1 MVIQGKFRARALAAA
16 LAALAVGAWASW
28 ARAAA
33 PVATIKVGFCSSS
46 LTSAAAPFAI
56 ATKLGW
62 FTQEGIAVD
71 VVPVPGSGDCVRN
84 VATRE
89 LDFSLPSVEPL
100 AIARAQGMRAKIFYT
115 AYQGNIYGLAV
126 PAESSIRKI
135 SDLKGKTI
143 GVTAMSSGGVIV
155 ARAEAATAG
164 LDPEKDITIVVAGE
178 AAKAAALVR
187 NKQVDALSLFDTQ
200 YALIE
205 NAGVKV
211 RLLDNQEVAR
221 YPSNGFLALEDA
233 VKSRRR
239 EAVGLARGYAKGTV
253 FALANTEAA
262 VRILYEVYPQTKP
275 TGKDEA
281 TAVRDDTKVLLARAD
296 KWTLE
301 RGGVKRWGENSEA
314 NYSAYVD
321 FMLKWGI
328 IKQKVDAKDLITNE
342 LIEEIN
348 TFDANA
354 IAAEARSYKAG
365 K

>member
-1 MVIQGKFRARALAAA
+1 MVRREIRASILAVA
-16 LAALAVGAWASW
+16 LAALAVGFWVPR
-28 ARAAA
+28 ARGAA
-33 PVATIKVGFCSSS
+33 PVVTLKVGFCASS
-46 LTSAAAPFAI
+46 LTSAVVPFAV

-62 FTQEGIAVD
+62 YAREGIAVD
-71 VVPVPGSGDCVRN
+71 LVPVPGSGDCVRN

-100 AIARAQGMRAKIFYT
+100 AIARGQGMRAKIYYT

-155 ARAEAATAG
+155 ARAEAAAAG
-164 LDPEKDITIVVAGE
+164 LDPEKDITIVAAGE

-187 NKQVDALSLFDTQ
+187 SKQVDALSLFDTQ
-200 YALIE
+200 YALMD

-211 RLLDNQEVAR
+211 RMLDDQTVAH

-233 VKSRRR
+233 LKSRRR
-239 EAVGLARGYAKGTV
+239 VAIGLARAYAKGTI
-253 FALANTEAA
+253 FALANTEAG
-262 VRILYEVYPQTKP
+262 VRILYEVYPQTRP

-281 TAVRDDTKVLLARAD
+281 TAIRDDTKVLLARAD
-296 KWTLE
+296 KWSLE
-301 RGGVKRWGENSEA
+301 KWGIKRWGENSEK
-314 NYSAYVD
+314 NYAAYVD

-328 IKQKVDAKDLITNE
+328 IKERVE
-342 LIEEIN
+342 V
-348 TFDANA
+348 
-354 IAAEARSYKAG
+354 
-365 K
+365 

>member
-1 MVIQGKFRARALAAA
+1 MVMQGRVSTCILTVA
-16 LAALAVGAWASW
+16 LAALAVGARPQG
-28 ARAAA
+28 ARAGAA
-33 PVATIKVGFCSSS
+33 VVMLKVGFCSSS
-46 LTSAAAPFAI
+46 LTSAVVPFAV

-62 FTQEGIAVD
+62 FAREGIAVD
-71 VVPVPGSGDCVRN
+71 LVPVPGSGDCVRN

-100 AIARAQGMRAKIFYT
+100 AIARIEGMRAKIYYT

-126 PAESSIRKI
+126 PAESPIRKVG
-135 SDLKGKTI
+135 DLKGKTI
-143 GVTAMSSGGVIV
+143 GVTAMSSAGVIV
-155 ARAEAATAG
+155 ARAEAAAAG

-187 NKQVDALSLFDTQ
+187 SKQVDALSLFDTQ
-200 YALIE
+200 YALVD

-211 RLLDNQEVAR
+211 RMLDDQTVAR

-233 VKSRRR
+233 LKSRRR
-239 EAVGLARGYAKGTV
+239 QAVALARGYAMGTV
-253 FALANTEAA
+253 FALANTEAG
-262 VRILYEVYPQTKP
+262 VRILYEVYPQTRP

-296 KWTLE
+296 KWSLE
-301 RGGVKRWGENSEA
+301 KWGIKRWGENSEK
-314 NYSAYVD
+314 NYAAYVD

-342 LIEEIN
+342 LIDEIN
-348 TFDANA
+348 AFDPKA
-354 IAAEARSYKAG
+354 IVAEAKSYKPG
-365 K
+365 G

>member
-1 MVIQGKFRARALAAA
+1 MMIQRKVRASILAAA
-16 LAALAVGAWASW
+16 LATSALGTWAQLVL
-28 ARAAA
+28 AAA
-33 PVATIKVGFCSSS
+33 PLVTVKVGFCSSS
-46 LTSAAAPFAI
+46 LTSAVVPFAV

-62 FTQEGIAVD
+62 YAQEGIAVD
-71 VVPVPGSGDCVRN
+71 LVPVPGSGDCVRN

-100 AIARAQGMRAKIFYT
+100 AIARAQGMRAKIYYT

-126 PAESSIRKI
+126 PAESPIKKI
-135 SDLKGKTI
+135 ADLKGKTI

-178 AAKAAALVR
+178 AARAAALVR
-187 NKQVDALSLFDTQ
+187 SKQVDALSLFDTQ
-200 YALIE
+200 YALVD

-211 RLLDNQEVAR
+211 RMLDDQTVAR
-221 YPSNGFLALEDA
+221 YPSNGFLALEEA
-233 VKSRRR
+233 LKSRRQV
-239 EAVGLARGYAKGTV
+239 AVALARGYAKGTV
-253 FALANTEAA
+253 FALANTEAG
-262 VRILYEVYPQTKP
+262 VRILYEVYPQTRP

-296 KWTLE
+296 KWSLE
-301 RGGVKRWGENSEA
+301 KWGIKRWGENSEK
-314 NYSAYVD
+314 NYAAYVD

-328 IKQKVDAKDLITNE
+328 IKEKVDARDLVTNE
-342 LIEEIN
+342 LIDEIN
-348 TFDANA
+348 KFDSNA
-354 IAAEARSYKAG
+354 IAAEGKAYKPG

>member
-1 MVIQGKFRARALAAA
+1 MVIQGKVRARTLAVALAA
-16 LAALAVGAWASW
+16 VAWASG

-46 LTSAAAPFAI
+46 LTSGAAPFAI
-56 ATKLGW
+56 ATKYGW
-62 FTQEGIAVD
+62 FAQEGIAVD

-100 AIARAQGMRAKIFYT
+100 AIAHAQGMKAKIYYT
-115 AYQGNIYGLAV
+115 AYQGIIYGLAV
-126 PAESSIRKI
+126 PAESPIRKI
-135 SDLKGKTI
+135 ADLKGKTI
-143 GVTAMSSGGVIV
+143 GVTAMSSGGVVV
-155 ARAEAATAG
+155 ARALASGAG
-164 LDPEKDITIVVAGE
+164 LDPDKDITIVVAGE
-178 AAKAAALVR
+178 AARAAALVR
-187 NKQVDALSLFDTQ
+187 NKQVDALSMFDTQ
-200 YALIE
+200 FALVE
-205 NAGVKV
+205 NAGI
-211 RLLDNQEVAR
+211 RLRHLDTREIER

-233 VKSRRR
+233 LKSRRR
-239 EAVGLARGYAKGTV
+239 EAIGLARGYAKGTV

-301 RGGVKRWGENSEA
+301 KGGVKRWGENSET

-348 TFDANA
+348 KFDANA
-354 IAAEARSYKAG
+354 IAAEARSFKPG

>member
-1 MVIQGKFRARALAAA
+1 MVIQRQLLARTLAVA
-16 LAALAVGAWASW
+16 LAALAVGAWPPG

-33 PVATIKVGFCSSS
+33 PVTTIKVGFCSSS
-46 LTSAAAPFAI
+46 LTSAVVPFAV

-62 FTQEGIAVD
+62 FAQEGIAVD
-71 VVPVPGSGDCVRN
+71 LVPVPGSGDCVRN

-100 AIARAQGMRAKIFYT
+100 AIARIEGMRAKIYYT

-126 PAESSIRKI
+126 PAESPIKKVG
-135 SDLKGKTI
+135 DLKGKTI

-155 ARAEAATAG
+155 ARAEAAAAG

-187 NKQVDALSLFDTQ
+187 SKQVDALSLFDTQ
-200 YALIE
+200 YALVD

-211 RLLDNQEVAR
+211 RMLDDQTVAR

-233 VKSRRR
+233 LKTRRR
-239 EAVGLARGYAKGTV
+239 QAVALARGYAMGTV
-253 FALANTEAA
+253 FALANTEAG
-262 VRILYEVYPQTKP
+262 VHILYEVYPQTRP

-296 KWTLE
+296 KWSLE
-301 RGGVKRWGENSEA
+301 KWGIKRWGENSEK
-314 NYSAYVD
+314 NYAAYVD

-328 IKQKVDAKDLITNE
+328 IKQKVEAKDLVTNE
-342 LIEEIN
+342 LIDEIN
-348 TFDANA
+348 TFDPKA
-354 IAAEARSYKAG
+354 IVAEAKTYKPG
-365 K
+365 G

>member
-1 MVIQGKFRARALAAA
+1 MVIQGKLRAGSLAAA
-16 LAALAVGAWASW
+16 WAALAVGVWAPA

-33 PVATIKVGFCSSS
+33 PATTLKVGFCSSS
-46 LTSAAAPFAI
+46 LTSAVVPFAV

-62 FTQEGIAVD
+62 FAQEGVAVD
-71 VVPVPGSGDCVRN
+71 LVPVPGSGDCVRN

-100 AIARAQGMRAKIFYT
+100 AIARAQGMRAKIYYT

-126 PAESSIRKI
+126 PADSPIRTI

-143 GVTAMSSGGVIV
+143 GVTAMSSGGVLV

-178 AAKAAALVR
+178 AAKVAALVR
-187 NKQVDALSLFDTQ
+187 SKQVDALSLFDTQ
-200 YALIE
+200 YALVD

-211 RLLDNQEVAR
+211 RMLDNQQVAR
-221 YPSNGFLALEDA
+221 YPSNGFLALEDTLRN
-233 VKSRRR
+233 RRR
-239 EAVGLARGYAKGTV
+239 EAVGLGRGYAKGTI
-253 FALANTEAA
+253 FALNNTEAG
-262 VRILYEVYPQTKP
+262 VRILYEVYPQTRP

-301 RGGVKRWGENSEA
+301 KWGIRRWGENSVA

-328 IKQKVDAKDLITNE
+328 IKQKVEAADLVTNE
-342 LIEEIN
+342 LIDEIN
-348 TFDANA
+348 QFDANA
-354 IAAEARSYKAG
+354 IAAQAKAYKPSR
-365 K
+365 